1 MDAGA
6 FGSVNIA
13 RQCVAARYVPF
24 RKPRFLL
31 RLARFYARAWAGC
44 EDLRYCDLNITGLC
58 NVHCANCFPTSLSKS
73 EEQPLT
79 LDEYRKLADQA
90 AAEGLLHCGI
100 QGGEPTVEP
109 RLFDII
115 AALDPRRFIVSIT
128 TNGTRLDRTF
138 CGRLYRAGV
147 DIVVVSLHS
156 GIDHEHDNYVGR
168 PGAFNL
174 AMQGIGHALD
184 AGLRVQIN
192 TCLTHR
198 TIGTYGFEFLV
209 NWCIRARLLLNLVYV
224 APTGRYQ
231 MEEGVL
237 LTVEDVR
244 RIRSLV
250 RACPYVRHDNDAI
263 ELDGR
268 CPFGVML
275 YVGMTGEVQGCPFAQ
290 ITFGN
295 VRDEPLA
302 MIRERIMRTPF
313 VEART
318 DRCLVGE
325 PGPFRDQVMPGLV
338 GKNLP
343 IKIEDVKG
351 D

>member
-1 MDAGA
+1 M
-6 FGSVNIA
+6 
-13 RQCVAARYVPF
+13 RYVPF

-31 RLARFYARAWAGC
+31 RLAKFYVRAALGY
-44 EDLRYCDLNITGLC
+44 EDLRYCDLNITSAC
-58 NVHCANCFPTSLSKS
+58 NVHCANCFPTSLSKDPV
-73 EEQPLT
+73 EQPLT
-79 LDEYRKLADQA
+79 LVEYSQLADQA
-90 AAEGLLHCGI
+90 DDEGLLHFGV

-115 AALDPRRFIVSIT
+115 AALKPSRFIISIT
-128 TNGTRLDRTF
+128 TNGTKLDATL

-156 GIDHEHDNYVGR
+156 GIDHEHDKYVGR
-168 PGAFNL
+168 QGAFNL
-174 AMQGIGHALD
+174 ATQGIGHAID

-192 TCLTHR
+192 ACVTHR
-198 TIGTYGFEFLV
+198 TLGTYGFEFLV
-209 NWCIRARLLLNLVYV
+209 NWCIRAKLLLNLVYV
-224 APTGRYQ
+224 APTGRHQ
-231 MEEGVL
+231 ADQNTL

-244 RIRSLV
+244 RIRSLI
-250 RACPYVRHDNDAI
+250 RASPYVRHDNDAI

-295 VRDEPLA
+295 VRREPLRT
-302 MIRERIMRTPF
+302 IRERIMRTPF
-313 VEART
+313 VQART

-325 PGPFRDQVMPGLV
+325 PGPFRDRVMPALV
-338 GKNLP
+338 GKTLP